1 VHLSAELIARLHGQA
16 DASKWG
22 VSRARFDEALIASA
36 TKGLHH
42 PASPGE
48 IDKYLSGLHL
58 EDLALACACAD
69 GHDGAWEHFVREL
82 RPVLYR
88 AADAIVGPD
97 TRELADSLYADL
109 FGLTERDGQRR
120 SLFRYFHGRSGLATW
135 LRAVLAQRY
144 IDQYRSRRREQP
156 LPEEEST
163 GVLAAPP
170 RQVDRD
176 RGPCL
181 DAVTRALRDAIAS
194 LPPKGRLRLGCYYGE
209 DLTLKQIGRITRES
223 EATVSRQ
230 LARAR
235 RTIRDDVERRL
246 RNEAGMTDAAIAECL
261 ESVTGD
267 AGTIDLRTL
276 LDDRKESAA
285 DRSLTEDVL

>member
-1 VHLSAELIARLHGQA
+1 VHLSAEMIARLHGQA
-16 DASKWG
+16 EAAKWD
-22 VSRARFDEALIASA
+22 VSRARFGEALVASA

-48 IDKYLSGLHL
+48 IDKYLTGLHL
-58 EDLALACACAD
+58 DDLALACACAD
-69 GHDGAWEHFVREL
+69 GHEGAWEHFVREL

-88 AADAIVGPD
+88 AADAIAGPD
-97 TRELADSLYADL
+97 ARELADALYADL

-120 SLFRYFHGRSGLATW
+120 SLFRYFHGRSSLATW
-135 LRAVLAQRY
+135 LRSVLAQRY

-156 LPEEEST
+156 LPEEESP

-170 RQVDRD
+170 RPADRD
-176 RGPCL
+176 RGPCVG
-181 DAVTRALRDAIAS
+181 AVARALGGAIAT
-194 LPPKGRLRLGCYYGE
+194 LAPKDRLRLGCYYGE
-209 DLTLKQIGRITRES
+209 DLTLKEIGRITRES

-235 RTIRDDVERRL
+235 KVIREDVERRL
-246 RNEAGMTDAAIAECL
+246 RDDAGMTEAAIAECL
-261 ESVTGD
+261 ESVVAD

-276 LDDRKESAA
+276 LDDREESTV
-285 DRSLTEDVL
+285 DRSLSEDVL